1 MAGQP
6 SERELLIALNAQA
19 EIPRAAVYRLAAERA
34 SWAGLQGDEGIELMA
49 AAIGVPS
56 APLRRAVAIVER
68 AREIAERESAA
79 AARHGARIVTFR
91 ERGYPAPLALLRQA
105 PPVLVARGEMPAGPA
120 VAVVGSRR
128 VDARSRAVC
137 ERFARA
143 IAEAG
148 VTVVSGL
155 ASGMD
160 AAAHRGALALPEGRT
175 VAVLGCG
182 LDVDYPR
189 GHAAL
194 AQEIARQGMLLSEFP
209 CGAGPRRWHFP
220 TRNRVIAALASATL
234 VVPTAAGPGTL
245 LTVRQTL
252 RLGRPVFAASLVPG
266 DGPSPPGDP
275 IWQHTI
281 AIHHPRE
288 ILDWLGVASA
298 SASAS
303 PPAIA
308 QDVQDAQD
316 AQDAFDSHPPPNPQP
331 NVPSPPFS
339 APPPPGLAGRTL
351 LAIPPGAFR
360 NPETIAAEAGAP
372 IDAILG
378 ALLELE
384 LEGLIRRLPGAVYVR
399 T

>member
-19 EIPRAAVYRLAAERA
+19 DIPRAAVYRLAAERA
-34 SWAGLQGDEGIELMA
+34 SWAGLQGEEGIELMA

-56 APLRRAVAIVER
+56 APLRRAVAIVGR
-68 AREIAERESAA
+68 AREIAQQENAA
-79 AARHGARIVTFR
+79 AARHGGRIVTFR
-91 ERGYPAPLALLRQA
+91 DQGYPAPLALLRPA
-105 PPVLVARGEMPAGPA
+105 PPVLAARGEMPTAPA

-128 VDARSRAVC
+128 VDARSRALG
-137 ERFARA
+137 EKLARA
-143 IAEAG
+143 LAEAG

-160 AAAHRGALALPEGRT
+160 AAAHRAALALPEGRT

-182 LDVDYPR
+182 LGVEYPR
-189 GHAAL
+189 GNAVL

-252 RLGRPVFAASLVPG
+252 RLGRPVFAASLPPG
-266 DGPSPPGDP
+266 DAPSPLADP

-281 AIHHPRE
+281 PIHHPGE
-288 ILDWLGVASA
+288 ILDWLGLASA
-298 SASAS
+298 AASQQGAGQDALDS
-303 PPAIA
+303 PP
-308 QDVQDAQD
+308 
-316 AQDAFDSHPPPNPQP
+316 
-331 NVPSPPFS
+331 PSPPSPPSPAQPTAPLSPFS

-360 NPETIAAEAGAP
+360 SPETIAADAGAP

-378 ALLELE
+378 TLLELE